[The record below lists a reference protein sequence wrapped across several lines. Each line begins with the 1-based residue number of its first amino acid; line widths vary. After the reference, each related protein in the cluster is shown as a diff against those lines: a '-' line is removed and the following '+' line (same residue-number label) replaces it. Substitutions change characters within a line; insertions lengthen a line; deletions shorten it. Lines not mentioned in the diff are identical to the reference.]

1 MLNNT
6 NSDLEELI
14 LGYVFFYIKPEYFIP
29 ITEIINEHH
38 FYFIENQTV
47 FLALKEALKQDMPL
61 HPKTVRYLLKPADFT
76 HLADPELP
84 KKSGLEFYFDRVMS
98 NVELGVFHLDIEKL
112 CLKLKDL
119 FLRRNLEA
127 CTKKTMSLM
136 NNPVISTSEILQQI
150 EKDIVN
156 IGSQDHSKYEPEKIK
171 TIFDNTFIKLKK
183 VHKSEDS
190 GIDWD
195 SGVPTG
201 FRSLDNVLTGFRNS
215 DLIIAGGRTSMGK
228 TAFAINVILQVAKKQ
243 QEKQML
249 QKVLQKE
256 GERDLEDSS
265 CSKILFFSLEMSS
278 NQIAERLIAC
288 ELDVNLFFMTKGKLN
303 NSDFIRIEEYLSGTN
318 AISDLNIF
326 VDTRSALRI
335 EDIKS
340 IANQTSIKQKG
351 LSMIVIDYLQLI
363 KGERG
368 YGVSRER
375 EIGGIVAGLKSLAKD
390 LNVPVIALSQLSR
403 ATESRESKRP
413 FLSDLRDSGSIE
425 QDADIVLLLYREE
438 YYLQQQRPKDADV
451 NMDSD
456 WQRRLDECK
465 DQIDVIIAKH
475 RNGAVGTVKMGF
487 HKESMKIF
495 DFKNG

>member
-1 MLNNT
+1 MLTNT
-6 NSDLEELI
+6 NSDLEGLI
-14 LGYVFFYIKPEYFIP
+14 LAYVFFYIKHEYFVH

-38 FYFIENQTV
+38 FYFIENKTV
-47 FLALKEALKQDMPL
+47 FLALKEALKQNMPL
-61 HPKTVRYLLKPADFT
+61 HPKTIKYLLKPADFA
-76 HLADPELP
+76 HLANPEES
-84 KKSGLEFYFDRVMS
+84 KKSGLEIYFDDIMS

-127 CTKKTMSLM
+127 CTKKAISLM
-136 NNPVISTSEILQQI
+136 NNPVISTSEILRQI
-150 EKDIVN
+150 ENDIVN
-156 IGSQDHSKYEPEKIK
+156 IGSQDHSKSEPEKIK
-171 TIFDNTFIKLKK
+171 TIFDNTFAKLKK
-183 VHKSEDS
+183 VHESEDS

-201 FRSLDNVLTGFRNS
+201 FRSLDNVLTGFKNS

-256 GERDLEDSS
+256 GERDLQDSS
-265 CSKILFFSLEMSS
+265 CSHILFFSLEMSS
-278 NQIAERLIAC
+278 NQIAERLIAT

-318 AISDLNIF
+318 AISDLGIY
-326 VDTRSALRI
+326 VDTSSAPRL
-335 EDIKS
+335 EDIRRISNK
-340 IANQTSIKQKG
+340 IAIQHG
-351 LSMIVIDYLQLI
+351 LSLIVIDYLQLI
-363 KGERG
+363 KPEKG
-368 YGVSRER
+368 YGISRER

-438 YYLQQQRPKDADV
+438 YYLHQQKPKDADI
-451 NMDSD
+451 DPCSD
-456 WQRRLDECK
+456 WHRKMDACK
-465 DQIDVIIAKH
+465 NQIDVIIAKH

-487 HKESMKIF
+487 HKESMKFF
-495 DFKNG
+495 DVKDG

>member
-1 MLNNT
+1 MLNNVH
-6 NSDLEELI
+6 SDLEELI
-14 LGYVFFYIKPEYFIP
+14 LSYVFFYIKPEYFQP
-29 ITEIINEHH
+29 VLEIVNEHH
-38 FYFIENQTV
+38 FYFIENKTV

-61 HPKTVRYLLKPADFT
+61 HPKTIRYLLKPADFA
-76 HLADPELP
+76 HLANPEISE
-84 KKSGLEFYFDRVMS
+84 KTGLEIYFDRLMS

-127 CTKKTMSLM
+127 CTKKAISSM
-136 NNPVISTSEILQQI
+136 NNPRISTSEILLQM
-150 EKDIVN
+150 EKDILN
-156 IGSQDHSKYEPEKIK
+156 IGSQDHSKCDPDKIK
-171 TIFDNTFIKLKK
+171 TIFENTFAKLKK
-183 VHKSEDS
+183 VHESEDS
-190 GIDWD
+190 GIDWE

-201 FRSLDNVLTGFRNS
+201 FRSLDDVLTGFRNS

-256 GERDLEDSS
+256 GQEWARTALGSNV
-265 CSKILFFSLEMSS
+265 LFFSLEMSS

-288 ELDVNLFFMTKGKLN
+288 ELDVNLFSMSKGALK
-303 NSDFIRIEEYLSGTN
+303 NSDFIKIETYLNGTN

-326 VDTRSALRI
+326 VDTSSAPRI
-335 EDIKS
+335 EDVRR
-340 IANQTSIKQKG
+340 IANKIAIQKG
-351 LSMIVIDYLQLI
+351 LALIVIDYLQLI

-368 YGVSRER
+368 YGSNRER
-375 EIGGIVAGLKSLAKD
+375 EIGGIVAGFKSLAKD

-438 YYLQQQRPKDADV
+438 YYLQQQRPKDADIA
-451 NMDSD
+451 MDSD
-456 WQRRLDECK
+456 WQRKVDACK

-495 DFKNG
+495 DYKNG